1 MATIDK
7 NQAVI
12 DFLLTCPA
20 IRDSYLY
27 FNFTSAED
35 SNKQIVTQGNEKSL
49 DRTYIDGSV
58 EKRYTFILIEF
69 KAMTPKP
76 VVEGRTDE
84 NVDNM
89 FQVQELIDW
98 VTEQNLQSNYPDF
111 GSDCEI
117 SRMRALTDNPK
128 LNGIDSGVSPAL
140 AKYSVS
146 IQIDYLDISQVN
158 WNN

>member
-49 DRTYIDGSV
+49 DRSYIDGSV

-76 VVEGRTDE
+76 IVEGRMDE

-111 GSDCEI
+111 G
-117 SRMRALTDNPK
+117 
-128 LNGIDSGVSPAL
+128 
-140 AKYSVS
+140 
-146 IQIDYLDISQVN
+146 
-158 WNN
+158 

>member
-1 MATIDK
+1 MANVDK

-20 IRDSYLY
+20 VRDSYLY

-35 SNKQIVTQGNEKSL
+35 SNKQIVTTANEKVL
-49 DRTYIDGSV
+49 NKPYIDGSV
-58 EKRYTFILIEF
+58 DKQYTFTLIEF
-69 KAMTPKP
+69 KSLTPKP
-76 VVEGRTDE
+76 IVEGRVDE

-98 VTEQNLQSNYPDF
+98 ITEQNDAKNYPDF
-111 GSDCEI
+111 GETCQIDEI
-117 SRMRALTDNPK
+117 RSLTDNPR
-128 LNGIDSGVSPAL
+128 LNGIDRNVAPAL

-146 IQIDYLDISQVN
+146 IQIDYLDISKKL